1 MKTNSFTS
9 GVSGWK
15 LAFKGEAMSD
25 AETRKTLSIIALAL
39 LIGYYLFKIVVL
51 QHLALGL
58 LILTAFPNPVSKMLA
73 RAWLKFSEII
83 GRINSRIL
91 LTLTYFTVLVPV
103 ALLYRPFNRKTIEYF
118 NGKNLDSYFITPD
131 RNFSREFFEKS
142 W

>member
-1 MKTNSFTS
+1 
-9 GVSGWK
+9 
-15 LAFKGEAMSD
+15 MSD

-39 LIGYYLFKIVVL
+39 LIGYYLFKIVIL

-58 LILTAFPNPVSKMLA
+58 LILTAFPNPLAKMLA
-73 RAWLKFSEII
+73 RAWLKFSETL

-103 ALLYRPFNRKTIEYF
+103 ALLYRPFNRKTIDYF
-118 NGKNLDSYFITPD
+118 NGKKLDSYFMTPD